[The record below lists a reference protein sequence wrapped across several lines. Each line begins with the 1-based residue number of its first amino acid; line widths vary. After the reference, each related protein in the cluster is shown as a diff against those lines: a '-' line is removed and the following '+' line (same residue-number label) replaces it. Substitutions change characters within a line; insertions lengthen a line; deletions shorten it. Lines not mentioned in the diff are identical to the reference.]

1 MECIYFS
8 SRVYAAST
16 LPLNAADFSRSSSTS
31 SFLSTSSSRHQ
42 CAQHSTFRVHIR
54 QPRHSTLYHP
64 FIPITAMVQRGAP
77 RARKTVVRG
86 RRRALRASVRT

>member
-1 MECIYFS
+1 MEYIYFIS
-8 SRVYAAST
+8 SRVYAK
-16 LPLNAADFSRSSSTS
+16 DFDLLRLRLRDTS
-31 SFLSTSSSRHQ
+31 
-42 CAQHSTFRVHIR
+42 AQHSTFRVHIR

-77 RARKTVVRG
+77 RVRKTAVRG